1 MFTKVATKVNNNV
14 AYFITGCEAIPL
26 NVLLFTISA
35 ELTLIA
41 LALLALVMK

>member
-1 MFTKVATKVNNNV
+1 MFAKVATKVNTNV
-14 AYFITGCEAIPL
+14 QYFIVGCEAIPL
-26 NVLLFTISA
+26 NVFLFTISA